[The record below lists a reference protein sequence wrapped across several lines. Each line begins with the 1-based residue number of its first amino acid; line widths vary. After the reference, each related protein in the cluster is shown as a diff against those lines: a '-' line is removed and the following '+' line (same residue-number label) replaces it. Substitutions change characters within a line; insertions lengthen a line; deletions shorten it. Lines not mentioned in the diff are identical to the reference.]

1 MNLANTLVLIAG
13 PALMVAGWV
22 LLISNIGR
30 GANDSWAFGHL
41 ILFAAN
47 ASWIPA
53 TLILRAAAGENAAP
67 RMWIVAF
74 GFVLIGSL
82 AIAGQLAIDLAAWAL
97 SLDAASLTP
106 FFEAMRSR
114 GVLSLLVYVGG
125 PPLLFAGLVVAW
137 LELGRSRPDYRPWTF
152 VGAGGLG
159 LVLVGALTTFSY
171 VILSG
176 YVVALFGA
184 IGIARHYYRSHA
196 QRAFAT
202 ARAV

>member
-1 MNLANTLVLIAG
+1 
-13 PALMVAGWV
+13 MVIGWV

-47 ASWIPA
+47 ACWIPA
-53 TLILRAAAGENAAP
+53 TLILRAAAGEHAA
-67 RMWIVAF
+67 RRTWIVAF
-74 GFVLIGSL
+74 GCVLIGSL

-97 SLDAASLTP
+97 SLDAAALTP
-106 FFEAMRSR
+106 FFQAMRSR

-125 PPLLFAGLVVAW
+125 PPLLFAGLVVSW
-137 LELGRSRPDYRPWTF
+137 LELGRSQPEYRPWTF

-171 VILSG
+171 VILAG
-176 YVVALFGA
+176 YVTSLFGA
-184 IGIARHYYRSHA
+184 IGIARRYYGSNA
-196 QRAFAT
+196 QHPFAT
-202 ARAV
+202 ARSA

>member
-1 MNLANTLVLIAG
+1 
-13 PALMVAGWV
+13 MVVGWL

-47 ASWIPA
+47 ACWIPA
-53 TLILRAAAGENAAP
+53 TLILHASAGVHAA
-67 RMWIVAF
+67 RRTWTVAF
-74 GFVLIGSL
+74 GCVLIGSL

-97 SLDAASLTP
+97 SLDAAALTP
-106 FFEAMRSR
+106 FFQAMRSR

-125 PPLLFAGLVVAW
+125 PPLLFGGLVVSW
-137 LELGRSRPDYRPWTF
+137 LELGRSQPDYRPWTF

-171 VILSG
+171 VILAG
-176 YVVALFGA
+176 YVVTLVGAL
-184 IGIARHYYRSHA
+184 GITRAYYRAHTSP
-196 QRAFAT
+196 RFAT
-202 ARAV
+202 ALNA

>member
-1 MNLANTLVLIAG
+1 MNLANTLVLITG

-30 GANDSWAFGHL
+30 GANDSWAVGHL

-47 ASWIPA
+47 ATWIPA
-53 TLILRAAAGENAAP
+53 TLILRAAAGGSAAS
-67 RMWIVAF
+67 RIWIGAF
-74 GFVLIGSL
+74 GSVLIGSL

-106 FFEAMRSR
+106 FFQAMRSR

-125 PPLLFAGLVVAW
+125 PPLLFAGLVVSW
-137 LELGRSRPDYRPWTF
+137 LEVGRARPDYRPWTF
-152 VGAGGLG
+152 VGAGGLA
-159 LVLVGALTTFSY
+159 LVLAGALSTFSY

-176 YVVALFGA
+176 YVVALIGA
-184 IGIARHYYRSHA
+184 LGIARQYHRSHA
-196 QRAFAT
+196 QQLST
-202 ARAV
+202 ARSV

>member
-1 MNLANTLVLIAG
+1 
-13 PALMVAGWV
+13 MVIGWV

-47 ASWIPA
+47 ACWIPA
-53 TLILRAAAGENAAP
+53 TLILRGAAGENAA
-67 RMWIVAF
+67 RRTWIVAF
-74 GFVLIGSL
+74 GCVLIGSL

-97 SLDAASLTP
+97 SLDAAGLTP
-106 FFEAMRSR
+106 FFQAMRSR

-125 PPLLFAGLVVAW
+125 PPLLFAGLVVSW
-137 LELGRSRPDYRPWTF
+137 LELGRSRPEYRPWTF

-171 VILSG
+171 VILAG
-176 YVVALFGA
+176 YVTSLFGA
-184 IGIARHYYRSHA
+184 IGIARRYYRSNA
-196 QRAFAT
+196 QHLFAT
-202 ARAV
+202 ARSA